1 MLQEGQKYRLSLDYT
16 ASSTASINYHMQA
29 NHDSYTPYLNGSAS
43 ANGTTQ
49 TFEKE
54 FTAGMTD
61 FDCII
66 VLAFKG
72 SGTLVAGCIGFLFD
86 VAGTYAVSR
95 LFELYRK
102 MTGGLW
108 WLSCHFYG
116 IMRDSCFLIWNV
128 V

>member
-16 ASSTASINYHMQA
+16 APSTASINYHM
-29 NHDSYTPYLNGSAS
+29 HDSYTPYLNDSAS

-72 SGTLVAGCIGFLFD
+72 SGTVIVEHLSLVVLDFCLMW
-86 VAGTYAVSR
+86 R
-95 LFELYRK
+95 EL
-102 MTGGLW
+102 ML
-108 WLSCHFYG
+108 
-116 IMRDSCFLIWNV
+116 
-128 V
+128 